1 MGAAQKKRL
10 LAAQERFR
18 RNWFYYF
25 HDQINRPDGGMS
37 VMMHLEKRIPNH
49 RRVWK

>member
-18 RNWFYYF
+18 RQNFFYIYAY
-25 HDQINRPDGGMS
+25 QGLC
-37 VMMHLEKRIPNH
+37 MMHIEKRIPNH
-49 RRVWK
+49 QRIWK

>member
-1 MGAAQKKRL
+1 MPKSAKKRL

-18 RNWFYYF
+18 RNYWFY
-25 HDQINRPDGGMS
+25 IGVGKTNKDG
-37 VMMHLEKRIPNH
+37 VTAWPMHIEKRIPNH